1 MAEPSRPVT
10 LLDAVGLY
18 VSSLKT
24 KAAGPP
30 SRQELMRFAQWC
42 GGADRTIAEI
52 QPSVIEDYGAQTGGS
67 AARTDAPERLRE
79 VRQFLVFAHKKGL
92 IDQNLS
98 KYLRVPKSKLPAA
111 AGRSRNGPAT
121 IEITAEGQAQIE
133 SELEGL
139 RARRGPIAAEIRRA
153 AADKDVR
160 ENAPL
165 EAAREQLGQ
174 LEARIAELEKALEA
188 AVTVKRTGASKT
200 VAMGSRVVLK
210 EVDSGRETTY
220 TIVGAVE
227 ADPLNSKISDASPVG
242 KALINQA
249 VGREVSVTTP
259 RGTIKYL
266 IKRVTS

>member
-1 MAEPSRPVT
+1 MAEPPRSVT

-24 KAAGPP
+24 KAAAPP
-30 SRQELMRFAQWC
+30 SRQELLRFAQWC
-42 GGADRTIAEI
+42 GSDRIIADI
-52 QPSVIEDYGAQTGGS
+52 QPSVVEDYGAQVGGS
-67 AARTDAPERLRE
+67 AARRDAPERLRE
-79 VRQFLVFAHKKGL
+79 VRQFLTFAHKKGL
-92 IDQNLS
+92 VEQNLA

-121 IEITAEGQAQIE
+121 MEITAEGQAQIE
-133 SELEGL
+133 SELEAL
-139 RARRGPIAAEIRRA
+139 RARRGPIASEIRRA

-174 LEARIAELEKALEA
+174 LEARISELEKALES
-188 AVTVKRTGASKT
+188 AVTVRRSGAGKT
-200 VAMGSRVVLK
+200 VAMGSKVVLK
-210 EVDSGRETTY
+210 DVASGRETAY

-227 ADPLNSKISDASPVG
+227 ADPLGGKISDVSPVG
-242 KALINQA
+242 KALMNQS
-249 VGREVSVTTP
+249 VDSEVSVTTP

>member
-1 MAEPSRPVT
+1 MAESSRPVT

-18 VSSLKT
+18 VSSLKN

-30 SRQELMRFAQWC
+30 SRQELLRFAQWC
-42 GGADRTIAEI
+42 GSDRIIADI
-52 QPSVIEDYGAQTGGS
+52 QPSVVEEYGAQTGGS
-67 AARTDAPERLRE
+67 AARRDAPERLRE
-79 VRQFLVFAHKKGL
+79 VRQFLAFAHKKGL
-92 IDQNLS
+92 VDQNLG

-111 AGRSRNGPAT
+111 AGKSRNGPAT
-121 IEITAEGQAQIE
+121 IEITAEGLAQIE

-139 RARRGPIAAEIRRA
+139 RSRRGPIAAEIRRA

-174 LEARIAELEKALEA
+174 LEARILELEKALES
-188 AVTVKRTGASKT
+188 AVTVKRAAGKT
-200 VAMGSRVVLK
+200 VAMGSRVVLR
-210 EVDSGRETTY
+210 EVTSGRETTY

-227 ADPLNSKISDASPVG
+227 ADPLGGKISDVSPVG
-242 KALINQA
+242 KALINQS
-249 VGREVSVTTP
+249 VGHEVSVTTP
-259 RGTIKYL
+259 RGAITYL